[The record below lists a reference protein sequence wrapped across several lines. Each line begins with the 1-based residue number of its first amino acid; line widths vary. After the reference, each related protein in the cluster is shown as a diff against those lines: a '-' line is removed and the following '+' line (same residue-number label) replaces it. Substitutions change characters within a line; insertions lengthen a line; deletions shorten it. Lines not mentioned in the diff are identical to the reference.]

1 MKHYDLEISR
11 FIDNELSA
19 NEQKELFSH
28 LSNCEDCGKILSDF
42 MEMKQN
48 SRSFY
53 ENLSVVLNKTFD
65 LPFGTTQKKGEKL
78 YKLLFYF
85 SAAASIIL
93 GAMFLYKSTS
103 VVRLET
109 KYSALELKYLRT
121 DIAKNNSHQND
132 FNNKSKIIDIT
143 SKEKSELSVQ
153 KNYSTSQKKNKLK
166 IINSIKSEKN
176 LPPADVKNGYSKLS
190 QRSQEI
196 QIVQVTKNDFLTPQ
210 VVGN

>member
-1 MKHYDLEISR
+1 
-11 FIDNELSA
+11 
-19 NEQKELFSH
+19 
-28 LSNCEDCGKILSDF
+28 
-42 MEMKQN
+42 
-48 SRSFY
+48 
-53 ENLSVVLNKTFD
+53 
-65 LPFGTTQKKGEKL
+65 
-78 YKLLFYF
+78 
-85 SAAASIIL
+85 
-93 GAMFLYKSTS
+93 MFLYKSTS

>member
-65 LPFGTTQKKGEKL
+65 LPFGTTKRK
-78 YKLLFYF
+78 
-85 SAAASIIL
+85 
-93 GAMFLYKSTS
+93 
-103 VVRLET
+103 RRET
-109 KYSALELKYLRT
+109 L
-121 DIAKNNSHQND
+121 
-132 FNNKSKIIDIT
+132 
-143 SKEKSELSVQ
+143 
-153 KNYSTSQKKNKLK
+153 
-166 IINSIKSEKN
+166 
-176 LPPADVKNGYSKLS
+176 
-190 QRSQEI
+190 
-196 QIVQVTKNDFLTPQ
+196 QVTFLFFSGSINYTGSN
-210 VVGN
+210 VFV